1 MKRYERSWLAGMDRK
16 SGRIV
21 FVHEDVSGGTSL
33 VRIARAAELQA
44 ELYASIEAFLAS
56 DDRSD
61 FDCAVLHET
70 QPDDIAFQA
79 LRECKGAYGELLP
92 VILLA
97 AKDDAESRQR
107 ARDLGAAGFF
117 REPADGEALLDAI
130 RWLLC
135 NSKTPN
141 APKSKTLHRNHD

>member
-1 MKRYERSWLAGMDRK
+1 MNRK
-16 SGRIV
+16 GGRIA
-21 FVHEDVSGGTSL
+21 FVHQDASGGTSL
-33 VRIARAAELQA
+33 VRIARAAKLQA
-44 ELYASIEAFLAS
+44 ELYASIEAFLAA
-56 DDRSD
+56 DDRAD
-61 FDCAVLHET
+61 VECAVLHET

-79 LRECKGAYGELLP
+79 LRESKGAYGKLLP

-97 AKDDAESRQR
+97 GKDDAESRQR

-135 NSKTPN
+135 DSKTPED
-141 APKSKTLHRNHD
+141 PESKSLNRNHD